1 MERTPVRKEKLAVL
15 SMEYFD
21 VSGMA
26 GEQLTTVR
34 KNELK
39 FEVAKAKNI
48 NQPLTVYTIDLNA
61 ILLEI

>member
-1 MERTPVRKEKLAVL
+1 
-15 SMEYFD
+15 MEYFD